1 MAELAQKIW
10 IRHGPHGTL
19 DWKDSRLD
27 TVNLRHRLA
36 FAGLTFF
43 FAFLTFVFDMLTQ
56 SLQPVLLR
64 GPFEINSGSS

>member
-10 IRHGPHGTL
+10 TRHGLHGTL
-19 DWKDSRLD
+19 DWEDSRLD
-27 TVNLRHRLA
+27 TVNSRHRLP
-36 FAGLTFF
+36 FAGLIF

-64 GPFEINSGSS
+64 GPFEINSSSS